1 MRAIVTNILDNP
13 ILTRE
18 LRRRM
23 RGRALI
29 FSIVGYIALMT
40 LATMLVLFAYAPSV
54 FAKLNTEMLA
64 DLANT
69 GTQLFRWITI
79 IQSLLVLVI
88 APTITAGMTTGEKE
102 RKTFDFLRVTTI
114 TPWMYVTGCF
124 LSTVF
129 YVALALICAFPL
141 LSLTFV
147 YGGVRPATV
156 FGTFGLLLG
165 GSLILSG
172 FGLYISSIRER
183 TRTAQGVIV
192 FAIFAVIFGGIYL
205 YNKVVSTFGAGG
217 GGGSITAMLSPA
229 GIPVWL
235 AAALII
241 GLVTW
246 VFLLLATRK
255 LFEPESTRA
264 FSHWQFLFLAAVLL
278 APQMVAAVGAPVTE
292 MSALVFL
299 LTGQLLLLVAV
310 MCFGVGR
317 MEVGDEIWH
326 LKRLVP
332 ILRPFDQTLPYLVL
346 LGVGWWFAVD
356 RFHSLAANVG
366 SPPGLRSIFLGVCLG
381 SFAAMCAVARLATAL
396 AVGRAGAG
404 AITAA
409 VGVALWFV
417 LPLVGV
423 AVRSLSPGFAPVGE
437 YLVKLSPFALL
448 FHSVGEPLLYQGF
461 GDATGVNGLVCAT
474 YATLTAV
481 LILVGEYKR
490 WQRWRGFDYHYD
502 MPARA

>member
-1 MRAIVTNILDNP
+1 MRAIFANILDNP

-54 FAKLNTEMLA
+54 FSRLNTDMLS

-114 TPWMYVTGCF
+114 TPWMYITGCF

-147 YGGVRPATV
+147 YGGVRPSTV

-165 GSLILSG
+165 GSLILSA

-192 FAIFAVIFGGIYL
+192 FAIFAVIFGGVYL
-205 YNKVVSTFGAGG
+205 YNKVIATFGGG

-229 GIPVWL
+229 GLPPWV
-235 AAALII
+235 AAAMII
-241 GLVTW
+241 GLITW

-255 LFEPESTRA
+255 LFEPDSTRA
-264 FSHWQFLFLAAVLL
+264 FSHWQFLFLLAVLL
-278 APQMVAAVGAPVTE
+278 GPQMIAAAGAPVTE
-292 MSALVFL
+292 MTALVFL
-299 LTGQLLLLVAV
+299 MTGQLLLLVAT

-326 LKRLVP
+326 MKRLVP
-332 ILRPFDQTLPYLVL
+332 FLRPFDQTLPYLVL
-346 LGVGWWFAVD
+346 LGAAWWFAVD
-356 RFHSLAANVG
+356 RFYGLAANVG
-366 SPPGLRSIFLGVCLG
+366 SPPGLQAIFIAVSLT
-381 SFAAMCAVARLATAL
+381 SFAAMCAVARLATAI
-396 AVGRAGAG
+396 AVGRRGAG
-404 AITAA
+404 TITAA
-409 VGVALWFV
+409 VAIAAWFV
-417 LPLVGV
+417 LPLVGL
-423 AVRSLSPGFAPVGE
+423 ATRSLSPGLAPIGE
-437 YLVKLSPFALL
+437 YLVKLSPFVLL
-448 FHSVGEPLLYQGF
+448 FNSVGEPALYQGF
-461 GDATGVNGLVCAT
+461 GDLTGVNGLVCAT
-474 YATLTAV
+474 YLAV
-481 LILVGEYKR
+481 TVILVLVGEYKR
-490 WQRWRGFDYHYD
+490 WQRWRGFEYHYD